1 MDIPNNIAES
11 LVKDSVK
18 QGDIFVLELDKQDGV
33 TPKGS
38 DASRNKFF
46 VVLGFDNEGNVYG
59 GVIVNSR
66 INQNMSPLIR
76 DYHMPIKAEEY
87 SFLRYD
93 SFIDCLQLKTAPLSK
108 FTKGKFVGRLQD
120 DDLTLVIGTIKE
132 SPREKKAN
140 LLRFGII

>member
-1 MDIPNNIAES
+1 MDIPKNVAES
-11 LVKDSVK
+11 LVKDTVK
-18 QGDIFVLELDKQDGV
+18 QGDIFILELDNQDGV

-38 DASRNKFF
+38 DAYRNKFF

-66 INQNMSPLIR
+66 INPKMSPLIR
-76 DYHMPIKAEEY
+76 EFHMPIKAEKY
-87 SFLRYD
+87 SFLRYN

-120 DDLTLVIGTIKE
+120 DDLNLVIGTIKE

>member
-1 MDIPNNIAES
+1 MDIPNNVAES
-11 LVKDSVK
+11 LVKDTVK
-18 QGDIFVLELDKQDGV
+18 QGDIFILELDKQDGV

-108 FTKGKFVGRLQD
+108 FTKGEFVGRLQD
-120 DDLTLVIGTIKE
+120 DDLNLVIGTIKE

>member
-1 MDIPNNIAES
+1 MDIPNNVAES
-11 LVKDSVK
+11 LVKDTVK
-18 QGDIFVLELDKQDGV
+18 PGDIFVLELDNQDGI

-59 GVIVNSR
+59 GVIVNSK

-76 DYHMPIKAEEY
+76 DFHMPIKAEKY
-87 SFLRYD
+87 SFLRYN

-120 DDLTLVIGTIKE
+120 DDLYLVIGTIKE

>member
-11 LVKDSVK
+11 LVKDTVK
-18 QGDIFVLELDKQDGV
+18 QGDIFVLDLDNQDGI
-33 TPKGS
+33 TPKGG
-38 DASRNKFF
+38 DTFRNKFF

-59 GVIVNSR
+59 GVIVNSK
-66 INQNMSPLIR
+66 INQNMCPLIR
-76 DYHMPIKAEEY
+76 DYHMPIKAEKY

-93 SFIDCLQLKTAPLSK
+93 SFIDCLQLKTASLSK

>member
-1 MDIPNNIAES
+1 MDIPNNVAES
-11 LVKDSVK
+11 LVKDTVK
-18 QGDIFVLELDKQDGV
+18 PGDIFVLELDNQDGI

-38 DASRNKFF
+38 DAFRNKFF

-59 GVIVNSR
+59 GVIVNSK

-76 DYHMPIKAEEY
+76 DFHMPIKAEKY
-87 SFLRYD
+87 SFLRYN

-120 DDLTLVIGTIKE
+120 DDLYLVIGTIKE

>member
-1 MDIPNNIAES
+1 MDIPNNVAES
-11 LVKDSVK
+11 LVKDTVK
-18 QGDIFVLELDKQDGV
+18 PGDIFVLELDNQDGI

-59 GVIVNSR
+59 GVIVNSK

-76 DYHMPIKAEEY
+76 DFHMPIKAEKY
-87 SFLRYD
+87 SFLRYN

-120 DDLTLVIGTIKE
+120 DDLDLVIGTIKE

>member
-1 MDIPNNIAES
+1 MDIPNNVAAS
-11 LVKDSVK
+11 LVKDTVK
-18 QGDIFVLELDKQDGV
+18 PGDIFVLELDNQDGI
-33 TPKGS
+33 TPKGN

-59 GVIVNSR
+59 GVIVNSK

-76 DYHMPIKAEEY
+76 DFHMPIKAEKY
-87 SFLRYD
+87 SFLRYN

-108 FTKGKFVGRLQD
+108 FTKGKFAGRLQD
-120 DDLTLVIGTIKE
+120 DDLYLVIGTIKE